1 MLTLPQPFKA
11 ISSHRNAHRSLG
23 IAALALTT
31 AIFGQRARAATYSL
45 NASDPTGTSSFT
57 SPLTGATASG
67 FNGPNAGANPAS
79 AGNTYT
85 TGARTIRGLAGGSS
99 ATFAGDSLS
108 IDSGGRLLMKATGS
122 TQVLTVNLILNGGF
136 ADQATASNDGVASSL
151 AGTILLNA
159 ASSLGALGGETLR
172 VTSAISGD
180 APLSLGGAINANG
193 DTGVV
198 VLSSNNNT
206 YTGPTSILNASKVV
220 LTNTANSATG
230 TGPVSLAAGGSGALA
245 GTGRSAGA
253 LTVTTASHIAPGMNS
268 FSGSSYSNIGGA
280 GTLTLG
286 SDGGLTLTSAA
297 LDFDLSN
304 TSNAAGGANDLLAT
318 GGLLTLGSAA
328 FRFNELNG
336 SLLTDVPYTLISGA
350 TGVTGAD
357 ASSFASSTTFTGGA
371 TYTPTYAIDGGNNL
385 TVTFAATPEPA
396 AFGLLGLCGTALLAR
411 RRRRRRTTGRRLT
424 PAVGA

>member
-1 MLTLPQPFKA
+1 
-11 ISSHRNAHRSLG
+11 
-23 IAALALTT
+23 
-31 AIFGQRARAATYSL
+31 
-45 NASDPTGTSSFT
+45 
-57 SPLTGATASG
+57 LTGATAAG
-67 FNGPNAGANPAS
+67 FNGPSAGANPAS

-85 TGARTIRGLAGGSS
+85 TGARTIRGVTGASS

-108 IDSGGRLLMKATGS
+108 IDPGGRLLMKASGS

-136 ADQATASNDGVASSL
+136 ADQATASNDGVVSSL
-151 AGTILLNA
+151 AGTILLNS

-198 VLSSNNNT
+198 FISGNNNT
-206 YTGPTSILNASKVV
+206 YTSATSILKAAKVV

-230 TGPVSLAAGGSGALA
+230 TGPVSLAAGTSGALT
-245 GTGRSAGA
+245 GTGRSSGA

-286 SDGGLTLTSAA
+286 SEGGLTLTSAA
-297 LDFDLSN
+297 LDYDLSN
-304 TSNAAGGANDLLAT
+304 TSSAAGGANDLLAT

-350 TGVTGAD
+350 TGVLGTD
-357 ASSFASSTTFTGGA
+357 ATTFASSTTFSGGA
-371 TYTPTYAIDGGNNL
+371 AYTPTYAIDPNNNL
-385 TVTFAATPEPA
+385 TVTFAATPEPGA
-396 AFGLLGLCGTALLAR
+396 LALLTLGGLTLLP
-411 RRRRRRTTGRRLT
+411 RRRRTTR
-424 PAVGA
+424 